1 MSSNRH
7 LGMAMLW
14 LVLVVG
20 TGGLLLVWPAYRAA
34 TDLDRQAEV
43 LRNKGENYDLQAR
56 RIASLT
62 TQLDEITHRVET
74 GLKVIPGSADIAGLM
89 QRLSMP
95 VDGVHVHD
103 QTFTVGDLREA
114 VPGGGLSARVQP
126 LTVEVLA
133 KFDTIFTLIRRAESM
148 SRLLRIASIT
158 IVTERRPEYE
168 DLTVAKASI
177 VLEAVFDPSSREVH

>member
-1 MSSNRH
+1 
-7 LGMAMLW
+7 MAIFW

-20 TGGLLLVWPAYRAA
+20 VGGLLLVWPSYRTA
-34 TDLDRQAEV
+34 TALDRQSEA

-62 TQLDEITHRVET
+62 TKLDEMTHRVDT
-74 GLKVIPGSADIAGLM
+74 GLKVIPGSSDIAGLM
-89 QRLSMP
+89 RTLSMP

-103 QTFTVGDLREA
+103 QTFTAGDIGYA
-114 VPGGGLSARVQP
+114 VPGGELSVRVQP
-126 LTVEVLA
+126 LTVEMLA

-177 VLEAVFDPSSREVH
+177 VLEAVFDPSSREVP